1 MYKSYKHYKQAVR
14 GLILGRR
21 ATSAIKQRKRTTV
34 YLMPE
39 LDKRIETAYIKT
51 LNDIGYQVDK
61 TRFLDALIETGLSHS
76 KDITKR
82 LDRD

>member
-1 MYKSYKHYKQAVR
+1 M
-14 GLILGRR
+14 GRR
-21 ATSAIKQRKRTTV
+21 VTSAIKERKRTTL

-39 LDKRIETAYIKT
+39 LDTRVETAYIKT
-51 LNDIGYQVDK
+51 LNVVGHQIDK